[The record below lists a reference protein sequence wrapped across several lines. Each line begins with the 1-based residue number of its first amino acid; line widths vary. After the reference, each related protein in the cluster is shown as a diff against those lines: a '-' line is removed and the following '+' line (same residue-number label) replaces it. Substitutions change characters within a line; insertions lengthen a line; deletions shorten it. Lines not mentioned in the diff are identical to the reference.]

1 MVIVQSSRG
10 YRRDVE
16 DIKTSDLK
24 PYQANTLD
32 PYITAYS
39 KINSREP
46 LRFVVG
52 DDKMYEYKNKKYLNK
67 QLGRN
72 SSYFVFFRY
81 FENEVNF

>member
-10 YRRDVE
+10 YLRDVE

-46 LRFVVG
+46 FRFVVG
-52 DDKMYEYKNKKYLNK
+52 DGKMYEYKNKKYLNK